1 MIGNTA
7 IILAAGAGVRMKSR
21 VPKVLHQVCGRTMLE
36 QVIRQVKLCGIKDIV
51 VVVGHGSEQVMAAC
65 ASTDVKFA
73 LQKEQLGTGH
83 AVMQAVGFIP
93 DEGDVLI
100 LCGDTPLISSQTL
113 QDFIKAHNQSQN
125 DGTVLIADLK
135 DPFGYG
141 RIVKNEMGDLK
152 KIVEQ
157 KDASDVEKIINEIN
171 SGVFCF
177 KAELLKANLAR
188 LSTNNAQGE
197 YYITDVISLA
207 ASEGKRAGIYKIK
220 DADEI
225 MGINNRIQLALAEQ
239 IMQRRIIEKLM
250 LEGVTFI
257 DKESAYIEDSVEIGI
272 DTIVY
277 PGVILKG
284 TTRIGESCI
293 IGQNS
298 RIEDSSVGDFVEIQ
312 SSLILKSKVGDYS
325 TIGPFAYLRPGSQ
338 LGRHVKIGDFV
349 EVKNAA
355 IGNYSKASHLSYI
368 GDADVGSHVN
378 IGCGVV
384 FVNYDGKKKYRSII
398 LSGAFIG
405 SNSNVVAPV
414 TVGENAYIAAGTT
427 VTRDV
432 PGGALCLG
440 RVKEKHIE
448 GWVARKQLLKNHE
461 ED

>member
-7 IILAAGAGVRMKSR
+7 IILAAGAGIRMKSR
-21 VPKVLHQVCGRTMLE
+21 IPKVLHQVCGRTMLE
-36 QVIRQVKLCGIKDIV
+36 QVIRQVKLCGMKDVI
-51 VVVGHGSEQVMAAC
+51 VVVGHGSEEVMAAC
-65 ASTDVKFA
+65 ADMDVKFA

-83 AVMQAVGFIP
+83 AVMQAADFIP
-93 DEGDVLI
+93 GEGDVII
-100 LCGDTPLISSQTL
+100 LCGDTPLIRCQTL
-113 QDFIKAHNQSQN
+113 QDFIKAHHQSRN
-125 DGTVLIADLK
+125 DGTVLTADLE

-141 RIVKNEMGDLK
+141 RIVKDEKGNLK

-157 KDASDVEKIINEIN
+157 KDASDVEKTVSEIN

-177 KAELLKANLAR
+177 KADLLKANLAR
-188 LSTNNAQGE
+188 LNTNNAQDE

-225 MGINNRIQLALAEQ
+225 MGINNRIQLALAEK
-239 IMQRRIIEKLM
+239 IMQSRIVEKLM
-250 LEGVTFI
+250 LDGVTFI
-257 DKESAYIEDSVEIGI
+257 DKESTYIEDSVEIGM

-277 PGVILKG
+277 PGAILKG
-284 TTRIGESCI
+284 KTRIGESCI

-298 RIEDSSVGDFVEIQ
+298 RIEDSTVGDFVEIQ
-312 SSLILKSKVGDYS
+312 SSVIIKSSVGDQS

-368 GDADVGSHVN
+368 GDADVSSHVN

-432 PGGALCLG
+432 PSGALCLG

-448 GWVARKQLLKNHE
+448 GWVARKQLLKNQK